1 MKIAEKGSLES
12 QIYIDTRELHMGQN
26 FLIVRRVENVLI
38 EGDSYLRHLRLHSR
52 CLGPISQQETPP
64 ISSSLQDQD
73 NKENVNPNHP
83 IQQGGGDPSSD
94 IKGIV

>member
-1 MKIAEKGSLES
+1 MLS
-12 QIYIDTRELHMGQN
+12 
-26 FLIVRRVENVLI
+26 
-38 EGDSYLRHLRLHSR
+38 
-52 CLGPISQQETPP
+52 PISQQETPP

>member
-38 EGDSYLRHLRLHSR
+38 EGIAICGILDST
-52 CLGPISQQETPP
+52 PISQQETPH
-64 ISSSLQDQD
+64 ISSSLQGQD
-73 NKENVNPNHP
+73 SKENVNPNHP